1 MNSIKIEIA
10 GEQDSEVIREIYQTA
25 FPEEESAMVAKLAVD
40 LLAEKTVPEI
50 LSLVAREIETT
61 LGHVAFSPV
70 KVENNESCKASI
82 LAPLAVHPEHQ
93 QKKVGSR
100 LIEFGMK
107 KLKEA
112 GGNIVFVYGD
122 PEFYGKFG
130 FHADTANDFPA
141 PFNLEYPFGWQAL
154 ILKDWSDKTTPA
166 ATSCV
171 SALSNPDLW

>member
-1 MNSIKIEIA
+1 MKSIKIEVA
-10 GEQDSEVIREIYQTA
+10 GEQDSEVIREIYQSA
-25 FPEEESAMVAKLAVD
+25 FLEEESAMVAKLAVD
-40 LLAEKTVPEI
+40 LLAEKTISEI

-70 KVENNESCKASI
+70 KIENNEPCKASI

-112 GGNIVFVYGD
+112 GGQYRF
-122 PEFYGKFG
+122 
-130 FHADTANDFPA
+130 
-141 PFNLEYPFGWQAL
+141 
-154 ILKDWSDKTTPA
+154 
-166 ATSCV
+166 C
-171 SALSNPDLW
+171 LWGPI

>member
-1 MNSIKIEIA
+1 MSSINIENA
-10 GEQDSEVIREIYQTA
+10 GEQDSEVILEIYQTA

-50 LSLVAREIETT
+50 LSLVAREIETP
-61 LGHVAFSPV
+61 LGHVSFSPV
-70 KVENNESCKASI
+70 KIENNEPCKAFI
-82 LAPLAVHPEHQ
+82 LTPLAVHPEHQ

-112 GGNIVFVYGD
+112 GGNIVFVYGE

-141 PFNLEYPFGWQAL
+141 PFDLEYPFGWQAL
-154 ILKDWSDKTTPA
+154 ILNDWSDKTTPA

-171 SALSNPDLW
+171 SALSVPDLW

>member
-100 LIEFGMK
+100 LIEFGIE
-107 KLKEA
+107 KLEEAAKPSYYFKPLNVKEA
-112 GGNIVFVYGD
+112 NSSQKSSLNKLIRDVVGD
-122 PEFYGKFG
+122 
-130 FHADTANDFPA
+130 
-141 PFNLEYPFGWQAL
+141 
-154 ILKDWSDKTTPA
+154 ILRDIWLKRNAWK
-166 ATSCV
+166 
-171 SALSNPDLW
+171 

>member
-70 KVENNESCKASI
+70 KLEYNESCKASI

-100 LIEFGMK
+100 
-107 KLKEA
+107 
-112 GGNIVFVYGD
+112 
-122 PEFYGKFG
+122 
-130 FHADTANDFPA
+130 H
-141 PFNLEYPFGWQAL
+141 
-154 ILKDWSDKTTPA
+154 
-166 ATSCV
+166 
-171 SALSNPDLW
+171 

>member
-70 KVENNESCKASI
+70 KVEYNETSKDSI
-82 LAPLAVHPEHQ
+82 LALLAVHPEHQ
-93 QKKVGSR
+93 QKKSVR
-100 LIEFGMK
+100 
-107 KLKEA
+107 
-112 GGNIVFVYGD
+112 D
-122 PEFYGKFG
+122 
-130 FHADTANDFPA
+130 
-141 PFNLEYPFGWQAL
+141 
-154 ILKDWSDKTTPA
+154 
-166 ATSCV
+166 
-171 SALSNPDLW
+171 